1 MIRKRHAQLPM
12 LAAALLCAL
21 VQIGC
26 QKSEQPYS
34 ITAGYT
40 FSQDFEM
47 ERRVLKI
54 EPSPERSV
62 ACIETSLPA
71 GASDSW
77 KRTLLAPTLHRAL
90 LDLLFD
96 ETRLRSYQAD
106 LDAVEESGTF
116 ICSPRPNEPDPF
128 CYLPAVVVTGKVPKV
143 FVKMTDTSPPR
154 LVRSPLRF
162 GLQEHVALSSDGQDL
177 IDAFLDAHEACWNPD
192 D

>member
-1 MIRKRHAQLPM
+1 MIRKRHAQIPM

-21 VQIGC
+21 VQIDC

-34 ITAGYT
+34 ITSGYT
-40 FSQDFEM
+40 FARDFEM
-47 ERRVLKI
+47 ERRVLRI
-54 EPSPERSV
+54 EPSSKGFA
-62 ACIETSLPA
+62 ACIETSLPSVTS
-71 GASDSW
+71 GSW
-77 KRTLLAPTLHRAL
+77 KKTLIPPTLHLAL

-116 ICSPRPNEPDPF
+116 ICSPRPNDPDF
-128 CYLPAVVVTGKVPKV
+128 CYLPEVVVTGKVPKV
-143 FVKMTDTSPPR
+143 FVKVAGTSPPR

-162 GLQEHVALSSDGQDL
+162 GLQEHVALSSDGREL
-177 IDAFLDAHEACWNPD
+177 IDAFLDAHDACWNPD